1 MPVIGKTVDRQRTSD
16 LESGRSGPEIEVCAE
31 PASERR
37 SSGKERERRADI
49 YADDIQCQRLKRGIH
64 RGQRAQTE
72 TLSGTGQSQ
81 VGLDFPAGA
90 VSDAVILV
98 DAPFFKTERRML
110 REHTD
115 RQYTVNP

>member
-1 MPVIGKTVDRQRTSD
+1 MPNRPP
-16 LESGRSGPEIEVCAE
+16 SGG
-31 PASERR
+31 
-37 SSGKERERRADI
+37 ADI